1 MGIMEKTMETT
12 IMGYR
17 ELERW
22 TLRVLE
28 DVHVS
33 RIVFSKTQTF
43 QTPRTQ
49 WTILKNLDCHY

>member
-49 WTILKNLDCHY
+49 